1 MKEHLHVIANVEP
14 GSIAEELE
22 LEAGDILLEINGNNI
37 EDVFDYHY
45 FMNEEYVELLVRKA
59 DGEEWELEIEKEF
72 EEDLGLSFE
81 NGMMDDYRH
90 CTNKCI
96 FCFIDQMPPGMRE
109 TLYFKDDDT
118 RLSFLQGNY
127 VTLTNLKEKDVEKII
142 KYKLSPINIS
152 FQTTNPQLRC
162 KMLHNRFAGE
172 SLKIVDKLIEAG
184 ITINGQIV
192 LCKNWNDGEELERSL
207 RDLYQYLPNLQS
219 VSVVP
224 VGLSKF
230 REGLEPLEPFKKEDA
245 KQVIALIEKWQK
257 KAYGEYGLHFIH
269 ASDEWY
275 LLAEEELPEESS
287 YDGYLQLENGVGM
300 LRLLESEFHD
310 ALAKKTGDQIS
321 RKISIATGKLA
332 APVLRKFMEEL
343 KEKYPNTEVNVYDI
357 TNEFFGEKITVAGLI
372 TGQDLKKQL
381 KGKDLG
387 TKLLLPCHM
396 LRSGEEVF
404 LDDMTVSELSEY
416 LQIPIE
422 IVDSDG
428 AVLLHH
434 VTK

>member
-310 ALAKKTGDQIS
+310 ALAKKNGDQIS

-343 KEKYPNTEVNVYDI
+343 KEIYPNTEVNVYDI

-404 LDDMTVSELSEY
+404 LDDVTVSELSEY

>member
-310 ALAKKTGDQIS
+310 ALTKKTGDQIS